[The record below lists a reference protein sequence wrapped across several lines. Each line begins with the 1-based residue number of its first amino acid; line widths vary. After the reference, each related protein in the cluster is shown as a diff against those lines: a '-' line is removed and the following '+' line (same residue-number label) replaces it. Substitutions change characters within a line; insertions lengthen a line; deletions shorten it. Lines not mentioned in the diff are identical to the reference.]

1 MFNRGKLKKNES
13 EKLIF
18 EDVHFAWQDK
28 KDFVIKD
35 CSFSLSEPGLW
46 MLVGENG
53 CGKSTLLKLIK
64 GILQPTYGYIK
75 RPSSLSLVFQ
85 NPDHQILM
93 PTCGS
98 ELILNM
104 NGNFSKRIIDEK
116 VKYSLNSV
124 GLQGFWKRPI
134 HTLSGG
140 QKQRLAIAS
149 ALINESNFILMDEPT
164 SLLDQLSRKKILD
177 IIKSLIQKKPY
188 PITVLWIT
196 HRLDE
201 LVYADKVSVMKMG
214 KLSAWQDL
222 NTLKYN
228 YPPLSCGGFKS

>member
-1 MFNRGKLKKNES
+1 MFKYEKLKTDKS

-18 EDVHFAWQDK
+18 QDVYFAWPDRK
-28 KDFVIKD
+28 NFVIKK
-35 CSFSLSEPGLW
+35 CSFSISEPSLY
-46 MLVGENG
+46 MLVGKNG
-53 CGKSTLLKLIK
+53 CGKSTLIKLIK
-64 GILQPTYGYIK
+64 GILKPTYGYIK
-75 RPSSLSLVFQ
+75 RPSNLSLVFQ

-98 ELILNM
+98 ELILSIK
-104 NGNFSKRIIDEK
+104 GNFSKKVINTK
-116 VKYSLNSV
+116 VKMSLSAV
-124 GLQGFWKRPI
+124 GLDGFWKRPI

-149 ALINESNFILMDEPT
+149 ALISESDFILMDEPT
-164 SLLDQLSRKKILD
+164 ALLDEMSRNQILK
-177 IIKSLIQKKPY
+177 IIKSLVRNKTR

-214 KLSAWQDL
+214 KLSSWQDPK
-222 NTLKYN
+222 NLKYN
-228 YPPLSCGGFKS
+228 

>member
-1 MFNRGKLKKNES
+1 MSNDGKLKKNES
-13 EKLIF
+13 NKLIF
-18 EDVHFAWQDK
+18 QDVNFGWDDK
-28 KDFVIKD
+28 KNLVLKN
-35 CSFSLSEPGLW
+35 CSFSISKPGLW

-75 RPSSLSLVFQ
+75 RPSNLSLVFQ

-104 NGNFSKRIIDEK
+104 KGNKSKRVINYK
-116 VKYSLNSV
+116 VKHFLNSV
-124 GLQGFWKRPI
+124 GLEGFWKRPI

-149 ALINESNFILMDEPT
+149 AFISESNFILMDEPT
-164 SLLDQLSRKKILD
+164 AFLDKFSRKKILD
-177 IIKSLIQKKPY
+177 IIKTLIQNKTRPK
-188 PITVLWIT
+188 TVLWIT

-201 LVYADKVSVMKMG
+201 LVYANKVSVMKMG
-214 KLSAWQDL
+214 KLSPWQKP
-222 NTLKYN
+222 NNLKYI
-228 YPPLSCGGFKS
+228 

>member
-1 MFNRGKLKKNES
+1 MSKDGKIKKNES
-13 EKLIF
+13 DKLIF
-18 EDVHFAWQDK
+18 QDVHFCWDNK
-28 KDFVIKD
+28 KDLVIEN
-35 CSFSLSEPGLW
+35 CSFSISKPGLW

-64 GILQPTYGYIK
+64 GILQPTDGYIN
-75 RPSSLSLVFQ
+75 RPSNLSLVFQ

-104 NGNFSKRIIDEK
+104 KGVFSKRVINYK
-116 VKYSLNSV
+116 VKNSLNSV
-124 GLQGFWKRPI
+124 GLEGFWKRPI

-149 ALINESNFILMDEPT
+149 ALISESNFILMDEPT
-164 SLLDQLSRKKILD
+164 ALLDKFSRKKIID
-177 IIKSLIQKKPY
+177 IIKSLIQNKTNPK
-188 PITVLWIT
+188 TVLWIT

-214 KLSAWQDL
+214 RLSSWQDP
-222 NTLKYN
+222 NNLKYN
-228 YPPLSCGGFKS
+228 

>member
-1 MFNRGKLKKNES
+1 MSIYGQSKKDECNN
-13 EKLIF
+13 LIF
-18 EDVHFAWQDK
+18 DDVHFAWHYK
-28 KDFVIKD
+28 KDFVIKN
-35 CSFSLSEPGLW
+35 CSFSLAEPGLW

-64 GILQPTYGYIK
+64 GILQPTSGYIK
-75 RPSSLSLVFQ
+75 RPSNLSLVFQ

-104 NGNFSKRIIDEK
+104 KDNLSKREINYK
-116 VKYSLNSV
+116 VKHSLNSV
-124 GLQGFWKRPI
+124 GLEGFWKRPI

-149 ALINESNFILMDEPT
+149 AFISESNFILMDEPT
-164 SLLDQLSRKKILD
+164 AFLDKLSRKKILD
-177 IIKSLIQKKPY
+177 IIKTLIQSKTHPK
-188 PITVLWIT
+188 TVLWIT

-214 KLSAWQDL
+214 KLSPWQKPK
-222 NTLKYN
+222 NLKI
-228 YPPLSCGGFKS
+228 

>member
-1 MFNRGKLKKNES
+1 MSFYGHSKKDECN
-13 EKLIF
+13 KLIF
-18 EDVHFAWQDK
+18 EDVHFAWHHK
-28 KDFVIKD
+28 KDFVIKN

-75 RPSSLSLVFQ
+75 RPSNLSLVFQ

-98 ELILNM
+98 ELILNIK
-104 NGNFSKRIIDEK
+104 GNFSKRVIDDK
-116 VKYSLNSV
+116 VKHSLDSV
-124 GLQGFWKRPI
+124 GLQGFSKRPI
-134 HTLSGG
+134 QTLSGG

-149 ALINESNFILMDEPT
+149 ALISESDFILMDEPT
-164 SLLDQLSRKKILD
+164 ALLDQLSRKKIMD
-177 IIKSLIQKKPY
+177 IIKSLIRHK
-188 PITVLWIT
+188 TVLWIT

-201 LVYADKVSVMKMG
+201 LVYADKVSVMRMG
-214 KLSAWQDL
+214 KLSAWQDP
-222 NTLKYN
+222 NNLKYN
-228 YPPLSCGGFKS
+228 

>member
-1 MFNRGKLKKNES
+1 MYNYGKLKKNES
-13 EKLIF
+13 DQLIF
-18 EDVHFAWQDK
+18 QDVNFSWHEK
-28 KDFVIKD
+28 KDFFIKN
-35 CSFSLSEPGLW
+35 CSFSISEPGLW

-64 GILQPTYGYIK
+64 GILQPTQGYIK
-75 RPSSLSLVFQ
+75 RPSNLSLVFQ

-98 ELILNM
+98 ELILNIK
-104 NGNFSKRIIDEK
+104 GDFSKK
-116 VKYSLNSV
+116 VINNKVNESLESV
-124 GLQGFWKRPI
+124 GLKGFWKRPI

-149 ALINESNFILMDEPT
+149 ALVSKSSFILMDEPT
-164 SLLDQLSRKKILD
+164 ALLDKLSRKKILD
-177 IIKSLIQKKPY
+177 IIKTLIQNKTHLK
-188 PITVLWIT
+188 TVFWIT

-214 KLSAWQDL
+214 KLSSWQDPIY
-222 NTLKYN
+222 LKYN
-228 YPPLSCGGFKS
+228 

>member
-1 MFNRGKLKKNES
+1 MSIYGQSKKDECN
-13 EKLIF
+13 KLIF
-18 EDVHFAWQDK
+18 EDVNFAWHGK
-28 KDFVIKD
+28 KDFVIKN

-75 RPSSLSLVFQ
+75 RPSNLSLVFQ

-104 NGNFSKRIIDEK
+104 KGDLSKRVINYK
-116 VKYSLNSV
+116 VKHSLNSV
-124 GLQGFWKRPI
+124 GLEGFWKRPV

-149 ALINESNFILMDEPT
+149 AFISESNFILMDEPT
-164 SLLDQLSRKKILD
+164 AFLDKLSRKKILD
-177 IIKSLIQKKPY
+177 IIKTLIQNKIHPK
-188 PITVLWIT
+188 TVLWIT

-214 KLSAWQDL
+214 KLSPWQKPI
-222 NTLKYN
+222 NLKYN
-228 YPPLSCGGFKS
+228 

>member
-1 MFNRGKLKKNES
+1 MSIYGQSKKDECN
-13 EKLIF
+13 KLIF
-18 EDVHFAWQDK
+18 EDVNFAWHGK
-28 KDFVIKD
+28 KDFVIKN

-75 RPSSLSLVFQ
+75 RPSNLSLVFQ

-104 NGNFSKRIIDEK
+104 KGDLSKRVINYK
-116 VKYSLNSV
+116 VKHSLISV
-124 GLQGFWKRPI
+124 GLEGFWKRPV

-149 ALINESNFILMDEPT
+149 AFISESNFILMDEPT
-164 SLLDQLSRKKILD
+164 AFLDKLSRKKILD
-177 IIKSLIQKKPY
+177 IIKTLIQNKTHPK
-188 PITVLWIT
+188 TVLWIT

-214 KLSAWQDL
+214 KLSPWQKPI
-222 NTLKYN
+222 NLKYN
-228 YPPLSCGGFKS
+228 

>member
-1 MFNRGKLKKNES
+1 MSIYGQSKKDGCN
-13 EKLIF
+13 KLIF
-18 EDVHFAWQDK
+18 EDVHFSWHGK
-28 KDFVIKD
+28 KDFVIKN
-35 CSFSLSEPGLW
+35 CSFSVSEPGLW

-75 RPSSLSLVFQ
+75 RPSNLSLVFQ

-98 ELILNM
+98 ELILNIK
-104 NGNFSKRIIDEK
+104 GNLNKRVINCK
-116 VKYSLNSV
+116 VKHSLNSV
-124 GLQGFWKRPI
+124 GLEGFWKRPI

-149 ALINESNFILMDEPT
+149 ALISESKFILMDEPT
-164 SLLDQLSRKKILD
+164 ALLDKLSRQKIIY
-177 IIKSLIQKKPY
+177 IIKTLIQDKTNPK
-188 PITVLWIT
+188 TVLWIT

-201 LVYADKVSVMKMG
+201 LVYADKVSVMKKG
-214 KLSAWQDL
+214 NLSSWQDPK
-222 NTLKYN
+222 NLKYN
-228 YPPLSCGGFKS
+228 

>member
-1 MFNRGKLKKNES
+1 MSISGKSKTHTCN
-13 EKLIF
+13 KLIF
-18 EDVHFAWQDK
+18 KDVHFAWHDK
-28 KDFVIKD
+28 KDFVIKN

-53 CGKSTLLKLIK
+53 SGKSTLLKLIK

-75 RPSSLSLVFQ
+75 RPSNLSLVFQ

-98 ELILNM
+98 ELILNIK
-104 NGNFSKRIIDEK
+104 GNFSKNVIYRK

-124 GLQGFWKRPI
+124 GLKGFWKRPI

-149 ALINESNFILMDEPT
+149 ALISESNFILMDEPT
-164 SLLDQLSRKKILD
+164 ALLDQLSRKKILD
-177 IIKSLIQKKPY
+177 IIKSLIQNETNPK
-188 PITVLWIT
+188 TVLWIT

-201 LVYADKVSVMKMG
+201 LDYADKVSIMKSG
-214 KLSAWQDL
+214 TLSSWQEP
-222 NTLKYN
+222 NNLKYD
-228 YPPLSCGGFKS
+228 